1 MNQPRRLPAEWERQ
15 SAVMLTWPHAETDWA
30 PLLAEAESVF
40 LDIAE
45 AVCRF
50 QQLLVACHDHA
61 QRERL
66 RALFDERG
74 IDPQRYRLH
83 LAPSNDSWVRDHGP
97 ISVYDEDRALL
108 LDFQFNGW
116 GRKFEARLDN
126 ALSGVLHAEGAF
138 GATPLST
145 MKLILE
151 GGSIESDGLGT
162 LLTTRRC
169 LLSPER
175 NPQYDCVGL
184 EGIFAQCFGTHRVL
198 WLDKGELEGDDTDA
212 HIDTLAR
219 FCDERTIAYVSCDDE
234 GDSHYGELKAMEQEL
249 AELRTE
255 TGEPYRLI
263 PLPLPAPAY
272 DPEDGHRLPATY
284 ANFLIINGAVLV
296 PTYNDPL
303 DGVVLERLAGAFPER
318 EMVAIDARA
327 LIRQHGSIHCVT
339 MQLPHG
345 VEIA

>member
-1 MNQPRRLPAEWERQ
+1 MNLPRRLPAEWERQ
-15 SAVMLTWPHAETDWA
+15 SAVMLTWPHPGTDWA
-30 PLLAEAESVF
+30 PLLDEAEAVF
-40 LDIAE
+40 LAIAE
-45 AVCRF
+45 AICRF
-50 QQLLVACHDHA
+50 ETLLIACHDHE

-66 RALFDERG
+66 RELFDEHG
-74 IDPQRYRLH
+74 IARERYHLH
-83 LAPSNDSWVRDHGP
+83 IAPSNDSWVRDHGP
-97 ISVYDEDRALL
+97 ITVCDEGQPLL

-126 ALSGVLHAEGAF
+126 ALTGVLHAEGAF
-138 GATPLST
+138 GETALSP
-145 MKLILE
+145 MRLILE
-151 GGSIESDGLGT
+151 GGSIESDGQGT

-184 EGIFAQCFGTHRVL
+184 EGIFAQCFGTEQVL

-219 FCDERTIAYVSCDDE
+219 FCDEKTIAYVSCDDPS
-234 GDSHYGELKAMEQEL
+234 DSHYAELKAMEEEL
-249 AELRTE
+249 SKLRTVAD
-255 TGEPYRLI
+255 EPYRLI

-303 DGVVLERLAGAFPER
+303 DEPVLERLAAAFPER
-318 EMVAIDARA
+318 QMIAIDARA

-339 MQLPHG
+339 MQLPYG
-345 VEIA
+345 VVIA